1 MAHVHA
7 IVANIYLNN
16 YLTIYLETYFY
27 ECPGVPIFV
36 DNIIEEDIFFHKVQ

>member
-7 IVANIYLNN
+7 IVANAYLNN

-27 ECPGVPIFV
+27 KCSVVPIFV
-36 DNIIEEDIFFHKVQ
+36 NDIIEEDLLIHKVQ